1 MARMSRMTWLCSL
14 PVSSAISR
22 LDMVSTAPGSTMGST
37 ISRFA
42 TGLAEEGIF
51 VLSGFLGWPT
61 RYDKIVRRRVQNSVL
76 SLPISRTKVP
86 HFPYY
91 RSLGLLGN
99 LFQNKGLAHFSVS
112 SLRIFKILYGASQ
125 PSCCAA
131 RLLRCFALPGLA
143 VQGRA
148 MCLGSLLRRCYAVSW
163 ALRLWWYQ
171 LSRIAAKRWKPIAK
185 SSLREQQFL
194 ERPNLAGRKNKGG
207 LMRG

>member
-1 MARMSRMTWLCSL
+1 
-14 PVSSAISR
+14 
-22 LDMVSTAPGSTMGST
+22 MVCTAPGATMGST

-112 SLRIFKILYGASQ
+112 SLRISKIFYGASQ

-131 RLLRCFALPGLA
+131 RLLRAGKVVRPSQDGKFGKTERGLPEI
-143 VQGRA
+143 VESPRA
-148 MCLGSLLRRCYAVSW
+148 FSFRRAFP
-163 ALRLWWYQ
+163 
-171 LSRIAAKRWKPIAK
+171 LSR
-185 SSLREQQFL
+185 FF
-194 ERPNLAGRKNKGG
+194 ERPNLAGRRKRGDVAAIWMHAKN
-207 LMRG
+207 